1 MITLRQK
8 MIDELKL
15 CGFAQQTIR
24 NYVASMM
31 HLVRF
36 FNTVPGKIT
45 NEQVKEYLLHKQR
58 AGLAP
63 SSMRNAFAGI
73 RFFYHYVLKKP
84 IVVKNIP
91 SIKTEKRIPNVL
103 SLKEVERLISTAP
116 DILTKTLIMCMYG
129 TGIRI
134 SEMANLKFSEID
146 SDRMTIKVL
155 GKGNKER
162 FISMSDKL
170 LVQMRECWKEHKSRV
185 FLFEGRCPGKPYHR
199 RTLMW
204 KFEVAKKVAGIKKTG
219 GTHIL
224 RHSFATH
231 LIEAGVPIYLVQ
243 KLLGHSRIETTTK
256 YLSISHTTV
265 ASLKSPLDLIVIP
278 KSNGEV
284 GHG

>member
-15 CGFAQQTIR
+15 CGFAAQTIR
-24 NYVASMM
+24 NYTDSMF

-36 FNTVPGKIT
+36 FNTTPGKIT
-45 NEQVKEYLLHKQR
+45 NEQIKEYLLHKQR

-63 SSMRNAFAGI
+63 SSLRNIFAGI
-73 RFFYHYVLKKP
+73 RFFYHYVLIKP
-84 IVVKNIP
+84 MVINNIP

-103 SLKEVERLISTAP
+103 SSKEVERLIASAT

-129 TGIRI
+129 TGMRI
-134 SEMANLKFSEID
+134 FEMANLELSAID
-146 SDRMTIKVL
+146 SDRMTIKVI

-170 LVQMRECWKEHKSRV
+170 LFQMRECWKEHKSRV
-185 FLFEGRCPGKPYHR
+185 YFFEGRVPGRPYHR

-204 KFEVAKKVAGIKKTG
+204 KFQVAKKVAGISKPG
-219 GTHIL
+219 GTHML

-231 LIEAGVPIYLVQ
+231 HIEAGTPIYLVQ
-243 KLLGHSRIETTTK
+243 KLLGHARIETTTK
-256 YLSISHTTV
+256 YLYIAHTTV

-278 KSNGEV
+278 KPRKEVDNG
-284 GHG
+284 